1 MLCSSS
7 QKKKEALVQRKRC
20 EERKEKKRK
29 REKKKK
35 SRWWSGYDLIETTQE
50 NGSHHIG
57 FFTTLPLS
65 FSFQNL
71 KTVFSFQFWSLAS
84 IFLSDWVMKTVTQN
98 SSKQSNLLWGP
109 QNLDI
114 EWWKLNVWKYSVQ
127 NQNTVFGGPSLFS
140 MFGNTLFKNPCF
152 EMPVLKSPPISF

>member
-1 MLCSSS
+1 MF
-7 QKKKEALVQRKRC
+7 KFTKKERSTSSEKEMWRKKG
-20 EERKEKKRK
+20 EEEKERK
-29 REKKKK
+29 KKKK
-35 SRWWSGYDLIETTQE
+35 SRWWSGSDLIETTQE